1 MKYYLPI
8 HINVGNRGCEAIT
21 KATMEILGCTK
32 GQCIAY
38 SSNINLD
45 KSLGLENSVTL
56 VARKQFSLLFK
67 IIRKIRNIFIK
78 EEYNRDLFTYN
89 YLYKPFLRKIT
100 KQDIM
105 LSTGGDMM
113 CYADNEVIYTNEYL
127 YNRGIRT
134 VLWGCSIGEENLT
147 SRKRETLKHFS
158 AIYARESLTKE
169 LLLKMGLKNVF
180 LFPDP
185 AFVLKAELCEL
196 PSCFVSSE
204 VVGINISNFVSS
216 EDGFNTLFGK
226 NLIKLIDYIIEN
238 TSNNILLVPHV
249 FWGAQD
255 DRIICNLLKN
265 RYINEKRVYLLNA
278 DHLNYCQLRY
288 VISRCAVFMGA
299 RTHAVISAYSTCV
312 PTIAIGYSIKSRGIA
327 KDLELPED
335 TLVDGVHLI
344 NDQQLLNAFQYV
356 SDHRL
361 EIRRHLENII
371 PKYASHVWEAK
382 KLLLSGL

>member
-8 HINVGNRGCEAIT
+8 HINGGNRGCEAIT
-21 KATMEILGCTK
+21 KATMDILGCTK
-32 GQCIAY
+32 EQLVVY
-38 SSNINLD
+38 SSNIEID
-45 KSLGLENSVTL
+45 RSLGLEQRVTL
-56 VARKQFSLLFK
+56 VARKQFSFLFK
-67 IIRKIRNIFIK
+67 VIRKIRNVFVK
-78 EEYNRDLFTYN
+78 EQYSRNLFTYN
-89 YLYKPFLRKIT
+89 YLYNPFLRKIT
-100 KQDIM
+100 KHDIM

-127 YNRGIRT
+127 YDRRIRT

-147 SRKRETLKHFS
+147 FRKLETLKHFS

-169 LLLKMGLKNVF
+169 LLLKKGLKNIF

-185 AFVLKAELCEL
+185 AFILKAEACKL
-196 PSCFVSSE
+196 PSCFASGK

-238 TSNNILLVPHV
+238 TSYHILLVPHV

-255 DRIICNLLKN
+255 DRIICNLVKD
-265 RYINEKRVYLLNA
+265 RYISKKRISLLDA
-278 DHLNYCQLRY
+278 DCLNYCQLRY
-288 VISRCAVFMGA
+288 VISNCTIFMGA

-312 PTIAIGYSIKSRGIA
+312 PTVAIGYSIKSGGIA
-327 KDLELPED
+327 KDLQLPET

-356 SDHRL
+356 NDHKL
-361 EIRRHLENII
+361 EIRKHLENII
-371 PKYASHVWEAK
+371 SEYTSQVWEAK
-382 KLLLSGL
+382 KMLDSL